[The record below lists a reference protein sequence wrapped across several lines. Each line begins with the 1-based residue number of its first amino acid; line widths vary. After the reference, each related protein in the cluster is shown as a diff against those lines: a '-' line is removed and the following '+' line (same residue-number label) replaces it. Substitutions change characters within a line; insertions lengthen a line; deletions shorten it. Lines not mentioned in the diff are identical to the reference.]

1 MEVLEK
7 KKEKIILE
15 KNFERQRLKKY
26 AQYVTDKTSSRRRVS
41 IMSFYRTDPGNKNNT
56 FCLFCVLCFLFFLFS
71 VMTHN
76 FSSSPLLSPLPP
88 LLSFHPPHDW

>member
-1 MEVLEK
+1 MKGYTKKTIQAREAMEVLEK
-7 KKEKIILE
+7 KKQKIILE

-56 FCLFCVLCFLFFLFS
+56 FCLFCVLCFVFS
-71 VMTHN
+71 HKKI
-76 FSSSPLLSPLPP
+76 
-88 LLSFHPPHDW
+88 